1 MVQQCKNNASKNFS
15 ATIQWS
21 APNNLIN
28 IEQFT
33 IFALIQKQ
41 NKTKQLTDQW
51 NQVSYRFPSWSSK
64 DRSMGNLC
72 CIFHIVSTHKN
83 PHVMKCFQDQG
94 QRNVGGTEEVFPC
107 SSLISYDFISFL
119 GFVKH
124 VVINAPFYQVKTQE
138 VSSGSSITLYT

>member
-1 MVQQCKNNASKNFS
+1 MVQPCKNKASKNLS
-15 ATIQWS
+15 AIIQWS
-21 APNNLIN
+21 TPNNLIN
-28 IEQFT
+28 MKLFT
-33 IFALIQKQ
+33 IFVLIQK
-41 NKTKQLTDQW
+41 KKETDQW
-51 NQVSYRFPSWSSK
+51 NQVSCRFLSWSPE

-124 VVINAPFYQVKTQE
+124 VAINTPFYQVKTQE
-138 VSSGSSITLYT
+138 VSSGNSITLYMQY